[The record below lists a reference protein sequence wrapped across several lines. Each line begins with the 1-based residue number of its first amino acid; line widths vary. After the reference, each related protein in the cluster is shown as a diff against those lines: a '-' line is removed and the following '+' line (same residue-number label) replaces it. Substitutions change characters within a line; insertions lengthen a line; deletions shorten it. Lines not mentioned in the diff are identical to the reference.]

1 MVEREEK
8 QRTSKLLKEKETY
21 ESAVIF
27 IVAATFAPL
36 RQRGRPGV
44 TPPVKAITEFRA
56 SFFVP
61 MGYDYLDWR
70 DPLPALASDD
80 WFPSPFVATGKK
92 ELFGEEDLGMGLP

>member
-61 MGYDYLDWR
+61 MGYDYLDC
-70 DPLPALASDD
+70 DD